1 MLINFSL
8 ENINSFKTTQNLS
21 MEASTLKKDD
31 FLTENLIK
39 NKDKSYIKT
48 ALMYGAN
55 ASGKTN
61 FIKSLSQFKK
71 IILSSNDLRSNFTTE
86 ITPFLLSTGSSSPS
100 VLEIIFIE
108 NNIKYRYGIS
118 FFLGDIQEE
127 WLYFN
132 ENIRE
137 TCLFYRELQE
147 IEFNKSSFDEANIF
161 VEEKKSGYGIIQRTS
176 KHTPF
181 ISTLAAFEGLHSSNV
196 VNFFKKIQIL
206 SGLEDGLFG
215 NYTFDLFD
223 KDPNFRKWALGVLKD
238 FYIEDILISETKN
251 NEIEKISSDNEDI
264 NNLLES
270 LRKVAT
276 TTKSRSVEIVKRIP
290 FTEDRITFPLSFES
304 SGTKKI
310 LHLLGPFYDTFKSG
324 NILVIDEFDS
334 KFHSLLSKEIF
345 KLFHK
350 HSLNSQ
356 MIVNVQDTNLMDT
369 NVFRRDQIWF
379 VHKDLIEQDS
389 QIYSLM
395 EYKNIIKESYSEDYL
410 SGDFDAIPLFN
421 SFQSVKE
428 LMESNNEE

>member
-1 MLINFSL
+1 VLINFSL
-8 ENINSFKTTQNLS
+8 ENVNSFKTTQNLS

-31 FLTENLIK
+31 FLADNLIK

-61 FIKSLSQFKK
+61 FIKSILQFKK
-71 IILSSNDLRSNFTTE
+71 IILSSNDLKFNFTTE
-86 ITPFLLSTGSSSPS
+86 ITPFLLSTSSSSPS
-100 VLEIIFIE
+100 VLEITFIE

-118 FFLGDIQEE
+118 FFLGNIKEE

-132 ENIRE
+132 ENVRE
-137 TCLFYRELQE
+137 TCLFYREGQE

-176 KHTPF
+176 THTPF
-181 ISTLAAFEGLHSSNV
+181 ISTLAAFESLHSSNV
-196 VNFFKKIQIL
+196 VNFFKKIQIV
-206 SGLEDGLFG
+206 SGLDDGLLG

-223 KDPNFRKWALGVLKD
+223 KDPSFREWALKILKD
-238 FYIEDILISETKN
+238 FYIEDILISETEN
-251 NEIEKISSDNEDI
+251 NELEKISSNNQDI

-270 LRKVAT
+270 LRKVKT
-276 TTKSRSVEIVKRIP
+276 STKSKSIEIVKRIP
-290 FTEDRITFPLSFES
+290 FTEDRINFPLSFES

-324 NILVIDEFDS
+324 HILFIDEFDS
-334 KFHSLLSKEIF
+334 KFHTLLSKEIF
-345 KLFHK
+345 KLFHR

-379 VHKDLIEQDS
+379 VHKDPIEQDS

-395 EYKNIIKESYSEDYL
+395 EYKNVIKESYSEDYL

-428 LMESNNEE
+428 LMESNDE